1 MKPLYYAIM
10 KYMTK
15 VDKASNLDVIN
26 ALKNEYGTFK
36 MLRPEAVEEAL
47 MTAKAN
53 GILDEAGVELEEE
66 NKLSI
71 FYKVTDY
78 GREMINRFISD

>member
-10 KYMTK
+10 KYMTN

-26 ALKNEYGTFK
+26 ALKNEYGNFK

-66 NKLSI
+66 NKLII

>member
-1 MKPLYYAIM
+1 
-10 KYMTK
+10 
-15 VDKASNLDVIN
+15 
-26 ALKNEYGTFK
+26 

>member
-15 VDKASNLDVIN
+15 VDKASNLEVIN
-26 ALKNEYGTFK
+26 ALQNEYGNFN
-36 MLRPEAVEEAL
+36 MLRPDAVEEAL

-66 NKLSI
+66 NKLII

>member
-26 ALKNEYGTFK
+26 ALKNEYGNFK
-36 MLRPEAVEEAL
+36 MLCPEAVEEAL

-66 NKLSI
+66 NKLII

>member
-26 ALKNEYGTFK
+26 ALKNEYGNFK

-53 GILDEAGVELEEE
+53 GIL
-66 NKLSI
+66 
-71 FYKVTDY
+71 YKVTDY

>member
-26 ALKNEYGTFK
+26 ALKNEYGNFK

-66 NKLSI
+66 NKLII

-78 GREMINRFISD
+78 GREMIDRFISD

>member
-26 ALKNEYGTFK
+26 ALKNGYGNFK

-66 NKLSI
+66 NKLII

>member
-26 ALKNEYGTFK
+26 ALKNEYGNIK
-36 MLRPEAVEEAL
+36 NLRPEAVEEAL

-66 NKLSI
+66 NKLII